1 MASILLQ
8 LAKYGHQ
15 LDGALNRYKAMFYP
29 RRYMDYRRWLK
40 QQCTDIPANR
50 PLVVF
55 DFRDARIDGPQG
67 RRFYCLFIFF
77 IRAGFYPLLCE
88 NYFFL
93 GNIQDKYKKLCLQ
106 EQFSV
111 LRDHHPLVHGQAPVD
126 SYVLVTDK
134 WHSPLAS
141 AATKIISLNYQ
152 TDYSRVD
159 ACFPMPFPMFPPIYA
174 LQQDLQL
181 HQYRQQ
187 QRRWGIFFGGD
198 ANPDKYDKDSIRRIY
213 AKLTRAQLLRSIQD
227 NPSPLYE
234 YRELLSNSELEQAN
248 TQQIQGLVVMNTR
261 QCKVEPVNW
270 LRTLA
275 NSDFFL
281 ACPGVRYPMSHNL
294 IEAMAVGSI
303 PITQYPEMFFPALE
317 HGKNC
322 LVFNNETELLAVIQ
336 QAVTMPDT
344 QRRQLRLAVQQYYD
358 DYLTPTACINGLLR
372 HHPHKISLRL
382 LPFLKAGGGFA

>member
-1 MASILLQ
+1 MASFLLQ
-8 LAKYGHQ
+8 LAKYSHQ
-15 LDGALNRYKAMFYP
+15 LDGLLNRYKAVFYP
-29 RRYMDYRRWLK
+29 QRYMDYRRWLK
-40 QQCTDIPANR
+40 QQPTGIPSNR

-55 DFRDARIDGPQG
+55 DFRDTRIDGPQG

-77 IRAGFYPLLCE
+77 ARAGFYPVLHE

-93 GNIQDKYKKLCLQ
+93 GNIQEKYKKLCLQ
-106 EQFSV
+106 EQFSI
-111 LRDHHPLVHGQAPVD
+111 LPNHQALVDSNMPVD

-134 WHSPLAS
+134 WHSHLAP

-152 TDYSRVD
+152 ADYSSTD
-159 ACFPMPFPMFPPIYA
+159 TCFPMPFPMFPPIYA
-174 LQQDLQL
+174 FQQDLQL
-181 HQYRQQ
+181 QQYRQQ
-187 QRRWGIFFGGD
+187 HRYWRIFFGGD
-198 ANPDKYDKDSIRRIY
+198 ANPEKYNKDSIRNIY
-213 AKLTRAQLLRSIQD
+213 EKLTRAELLKIIQA
-227 NPSPLYE
+227 NPSTAYT
-234 YRELLSNSELEQAN
+234 YQELHSDIELELAA
-248 TQQIQGLVVMNTR
+248 TQQVNGLIVMNTR

-270 LRTLA
+270 LRTMA

-322 LVFNNETELLAVIQ
+322 LVFSNEAELLAVMQ
-336 QAVTMPDT
+336 QAATMSAT
-344 QRRQLRLAVQQYYD
+344 QRAELRHGAQDYYD
-358 DYLTPTACINGLLR
+358 TYLSPTACISRLLQ

>member
-15 LDGALNRYKAMFYP
+15 LDGAINRYKAVLYP
-29 RRYMDYRRWLK
+29 QRYMDYRRWLT
-40 QQCTDIPANR
+40 QQRTDIPANQ

-55 DFRDARIDGPQG
+55 DFRDTRIDGPQG

-77 IRAGFYPLLCE
+77 VRAGFYPVLRE

-106 EQFSV
+106 EKFSV
-111 LRDHHPLVHGQAPVD
+111 LHDHQTLPGN
-126 SYVLVTDK
+126 YVLVTDK
-134 WHSPLAS
+134 WHSRLAA
-141 AATKIISLNYQ
+141 AATQIVSLNYQ
-152 TDYSRVD
+152 TDYSVED

-174 LQQDLQL
+174 FQQDLHLQ
-181 HQYRQQ
+181 QFRQQ
-187 QRRWGIFFGGD
+187 ARRWRIFFGGD
-198 ANPDKYDKDSIRRIY
+198 ANPEKYNKDSISSIY
-213 AKLTRAQLLRSIQD
+213 KKLTRAQLLQILQA
-227 NPSPLYE
+227 NPSPMYE
-234 YRELLSNSELEQAN
+234 YRELHSNAEFELTAS
-248 TQQIQGLVVMNTR
+248 QQINGLVVMNTR

-270 LRTLA
+270 LRTMA
-275 NSDFFL
+275 SSDFFL

-322 LVFNNETELLAVIQ
+322 LVFNNEAELLAVIQ
-336 QAVTMPDT
+336 QAATMPDA
-344 QRRQLRLAVQQYYD
+344 QRARLSQGAQDYYD
-358 DYLTPTACINGLLR
+358 TYLTPTACIHGLLQHR
-372 HHPHKISLRL
+372 PRTISLRL